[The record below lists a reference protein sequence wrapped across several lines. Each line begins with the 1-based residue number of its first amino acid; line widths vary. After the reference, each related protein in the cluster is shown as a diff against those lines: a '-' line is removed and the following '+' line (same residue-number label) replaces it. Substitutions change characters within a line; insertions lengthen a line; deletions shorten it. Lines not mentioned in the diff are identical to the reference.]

1 MSFIM
6 LTNGLPVYF
15 WPNLYGMF
23 FSKSFGYALRGILYV
38 ALMQD
43 EQRKVQIGEIAK
55 KLSVPKHF
63 LGKIMQELVKAGLL
77 QSTKGPYGGFYLT
90 KDTLSTPLLR
100 LAEITGDIN
109 QFDFCVLQLRTCN
122 GINPCPLH
130 DQAEA
135 IKEKLQ
141 NMFTH
146 TTIADLMNDDKN
158 MFIKSLATI

>member
-1 MSFIM
+1 MGYTIIFGQNQ
-6 LTNGLPVYF
+6 L
-15 WPNLYGMF
+15 GMF
-23 FSKSFGYALRGILYV
+23 FSKSFGYAFRGILYV

-43 EQRKVQIGEIAK
+43 EQRKVQIDEIAK
-55 KLSVPKHF
+55 KLSVPKYF

-90 KDTLSTPLLR
+90 KDTLTTPLLR
-100 LAEITGDIN
+100 LVEITGDIN
-109 QFDFCVLQLRTCN
+109 QFNFCVLQMRTCN

-130 DQAEA
+130 DEVDA
-135 IKEKLQ
+135 IKVKLQ
-141 NMFTH
+141 NLFTH